1 MADAARLVNVASKG
15 LIMIA
20 KVKARFSNGV
30 LTPLEPLELED
41 GEEVTVSIE
50 GDTSPDRAIHALRA
64 TAGAWKGNHDPEE
77 LKQMLYEA
85 RLTGSRE
92 MPEL

>member
-1 MADAARLVNVASKG
+1 MLKTVRAKFVNGTIIPVEPLDVEDGAELSITVDVSPQHSDAARVRK
-15 LIMIA
+15 
-20 KVKARFSNGV
+20 
-30 LTPLEPLELED
+30 
-41 GEEVTVSIE
+41 
-50 GDTSPDRAIHALRA
+50 ALRA

-77 LKQMLYEA
+77 LKRMLYEA